1 MKTCIVLLVLLSFC
15 ASAQKKIETA
25 FGQSLGAVLPRDV
38 KIIRTEVSNVEEVKI
53 NGDIV
58 IPAHKRKTVYF
69 TPPKKFR
76 KFREYSLLITPKT
89 SRIYTIRAEAKF
101 RSDAEGKRELQILLA
116 ALEDVYSMTFRSD
129 NGEDVQSFYA
139 SSTDKKNMIH
149 VQYFSIGRTLI
160 LSYVDWK
167 LEKIAEL
174 EGQNENMD
182 SSML

>member
-1 MKTCIVLLVLLSFC
+1 MKAYIVLLVLLSFC

-76 KFREYSLLITPKT
+76 KFQEYSLLITPKT

-129 NGEDVQSFYA
+129 NGEDVHFYSPSFEQ
-139 SSTDKKNMIH
+139 KKMIH
-149 VQYFSIGRTLI
+149 VRYFSITCTLT
-160 LSYVDWK
+160 LSYVDLK

-174 EGQNENMD
+174 EGQDENMD